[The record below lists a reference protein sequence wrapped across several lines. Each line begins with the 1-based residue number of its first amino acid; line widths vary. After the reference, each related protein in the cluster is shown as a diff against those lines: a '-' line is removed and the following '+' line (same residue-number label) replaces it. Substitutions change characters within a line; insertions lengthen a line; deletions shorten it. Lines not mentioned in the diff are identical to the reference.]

1 MDHLLSKENA
11 LLKNGVTYKRK
22 KSLNELLSLF
32 CLVLRNCFPRKK
44 IDFWKLDNKMKI
56 NMFFL
61 NRIARKK
68 KISSETL
75 EIQEEKP
82 KKIINLKN
90 KTNKKSY

>member
-11 LLKNGVTYKRK
+11 SLKIWSDIKITKEELKWVIELILF
-22 KSLNELLSLF
+22 SLEEL
-32 CLVLRNCFPRKK
+32 FPQIK
-44 IDFWKLDNKMKI
+44 IDFWKLDNKKI

-82 KKIINLKN
+82 K
-90 KTNKKSY
+90 NKKL

>member
-1 MDHLLSKENA
+1 
-11 LLKNGVTYKRK
+11 
-22 KSLNELLSLF
+22 
-32 CLVLRNCFPRKK
+32 
-44 IDFWKLDNKMKI
+44 
-56 NMFFL
+56 MFFL

-82 KKIINLKN
+82 KNKKIINLKN

>member
-1 MDHLLSKENA
+1 
-11 LLKNGVTYKRK
+11 
-22 KSLNELLSLF
+22 
-32 CLVLRNCFPRKK
+32 
-44 IDFWKLDNKMKI
+44 MKI